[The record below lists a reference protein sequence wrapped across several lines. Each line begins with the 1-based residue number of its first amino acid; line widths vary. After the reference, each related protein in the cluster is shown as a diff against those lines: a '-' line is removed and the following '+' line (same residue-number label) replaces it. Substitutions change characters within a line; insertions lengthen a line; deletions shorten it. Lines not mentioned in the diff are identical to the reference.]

1 MAWGMSHLQDELVN
15 YLSFAVTGYLAPLN
29 VPPCAMYLDAWL
41 GGQELYTGDTPK
53 MGPHFIAA
61 VAIEGFPA
69 ESCPSILAHLETL
82 AIQFRFSQRFI
93 PLDAHEAMGIL
104 RASHRK
110 WKQRTRGFFSSGVQ
124 DARRHG
130 QRGCR
135 ARMAEEAEHAI
146 TDASS
151 NLVVFGYYTPVLI
164 LMGESRETI
173 QDEARIISRELR
185 RFGFASRIET
195 VNTLEAFLGSVPGHT
210 VPNVRRPL
218 LHSLNFADFMPASST
233 WPGLAACPSPLFPP
247 KSPPLLYGAT
257 SGSTPFR
264 LNLHVGDVGHTLIFG
279 PTGAGKSTL
288 LALIAAQ
295 FRRYKD
301 ARITAFDKGRSL
313 FALVSRGRRPALRSC
328 RRQRQPEPLPARQA
342 RYAGRHGL
350 CSRLAC
356 HLLPAPARE
365 RSNAAAEGGNLP
377 GTPANAGEPR
387 RSGAQPHRFCCD
399 RSG

>member
-1 MAWGMSHLQDELVN
+1 
-15 YLSFAVTGYLAPLN
+15 
-29 VPPCAMYLDAWL
+29 
-41 GGQELYTGDTPK
+41 

-69 ESCPSILAHLETL
+69 ESYPSILAHLETL

-93 PLDAHEAMGIL
+93 PLDAHEALGIL
-104 RASHRK
+104 RANHRK
-110 WKQRTRGFFSSGVQ
+110 WKQRTRGFFCQVFKTQGGMVNE
-124 DARRHG
+124 DAVL
-130 QRGCR
+130 
-135 ARMAEEAEHAI
+135 MAQEAEHAI

-185 RFGFASRIET
+185 RFGFASRVET
-195 VNTLEAFLGSVPGHT
+195 VNTLEAFLGSLPGHT

-218 LHSLNFADFMPASST
+218 LHSLNFADLMPASST

-350 CSRLAC
+350 CSGLAC
-356 HLLPAPARE
+356 HLLSAPARE
-365 RSNAAAEGGNLP
+365 RSNSAAEGGNLP
-377 GTPANAGEPR
+377 GSPAHAGEPR

>member
-1 MAWGMSHLQDELVN
+1 MKPWGFCAPTIANGSNGPGAFFPRCSRRKAAWS
-15 YLSFAVTGYLAPLN
+15 TRTPLG
-29 VPPCAMYLDAWL
+29 W
-41 GGQELYTGDTPK
+41 
-53 MGPHFIAA
+53 
-61 VAIEGFPA
+61 
-69 ESCPSILAHLETL
+69 
-82 AIQFRFSQRFI
+82 
-93 PLDAHEAMGIL
+93 
-104 RASHRK
+104 
-110 WKQRTRGFFSSGVQ
+110 
-124 DARRHG
+124 RH
-130 QRGCR
+130 
-135 ARMAEEAEHAI
+135 EAEHAI

-185 RFGFASRIET
+185 RFGFASRVET
-195 VNTLEAFLGSVPGHT
+195 VNTLEAFLGSLPGHT

-218 LHSLNFADFMPASST
+218 LHSLNFADLMPASST

-313 FALVSRGRRPALRSC
+313 FALAHAAG
-328 RRQRQPEPLPARQA
+328 
-342 RYAGRHGL
+342 GRHYDLAGDSGSPSL
-350 CSRLAC
+350 CPLARLDTQGDMAFAADWLATC
-356 HLLPAPARE
+356 YQLQHE
-365 RSNAAAEGGNLP
+365 QRSNAAAEGGNSP
-377 GTPANAGEPR
+377 GLRLMRENQGGV
-387 RSGAQPHRFCCD
+387 GAQPHRFCCD
-399 RSG
+399 RAG